1 MEKTKGYWWPI
12 SRPRDIYSWLYHVLS
27 HVIPLSS
34 CHMLSYPMNYVP
46 IPFPSDPILSHYV
59 SIKSH
64 QKFHSIPVNPMKSHI
79 ISYIWV
85 NYNISLT
92 WINAIWG
99 WFPLSTMIPVR
110 SQWGRYNLPRYINPM
125 KSHIISYHII
135 IISYIISYHI
145 MLYHIIS
152 YIIYH
157 IISYHIIYHI
167 SYIIYHIISY
177 HIISYIYIYIY
188 HQNPHLCAAES
199 DI

>member
-110 SQWGRYNLPRYINPM
+110 SQWGRYNLP
-125 KSHIISYHII
+125 
-135 IISYIISYHI
+135 
-145 MLYHIIS
+145 
-152 YIIYH
+152 
-157 IISYHIIYHI
+157 
-167 SYIIYHIISY
+167 
-177 HIISYIYIYIY
+177 IYIYIHNFY
-188 HQNPHLCAAES
+188 NYCDIHMATPQGLRSPGRNPRPGAATWS
-199 DI
+199 WKSLSQTNL